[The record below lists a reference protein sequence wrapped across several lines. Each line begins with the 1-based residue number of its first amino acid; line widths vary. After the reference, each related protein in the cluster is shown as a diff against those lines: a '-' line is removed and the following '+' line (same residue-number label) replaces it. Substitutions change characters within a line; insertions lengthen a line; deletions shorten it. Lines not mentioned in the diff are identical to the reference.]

1 MPSGL
6 WSQSSLL
13 QLHAGSPLRVAL
25 VLASANGSFA
35 QSMHYPFSGF
45 LRPVVAAALPL
56 TLLLPLASSRGLCHR
71 LLEDASSHEP
81 LTNMYSA
88 INAIQ

>member
-25 VLASANGSFA
+25 VLAVANGSLA
-35 QSMHYPFSGF
+35 HSTYYPFCGF
-45 LRPVVAAALPL
+45 LRPFVAAALPL
-56 TLLLPLASSRGLCHR
+56 TLLLPLASSRCLCQR
-71 LLEDASSHEP
+71 LLEDTTAHEP
-81 LTNMYSA
+81 LINLYS
-88 INAIQ
+88 ILSTTQ